1 MSESIHIISVNT
13 KKEYHNC
20 EMIFSFLN
28 DDIKSDFEVDQ
39 DQEYKIHATIK
50 EVEILNEALN
60 VFQKP
65 GFKDNF
71 LIYTAVTDGSQQYPE
86 FVIDYIT
93 AVEFGKELQALANDE
108 DSLVQLSEYCME
120 TPPTY
125 EDDFRINKKIVSV
138 TIDGQTELVNGYDDV
153 EEYIDTLKEEKPA
166 LFV

>member
-1 MSESIHIISVNT
+1 LSETTNIISVNT

-20 EMIFSFLN
+20 EMIFNFLN

-39 DQEYKIHATIK
+39 EQQYKIHTTIK
-50 EVEILNEALN
+50 EVEKLSEALS

-65 GFKDNF
+65 GFKENF
-71 LIYTAVTDGSQQYPE
+71 LIYTSVQDGSNEYPN
-86 FVIDYIT
+86 FVMDYIT
-93 AVEFGKELQALANDE
+93 AVELGKELQALANDE

-125 EDDFRINKKIVSV
+125 EDDFRINKRIISI
-138 TIDGQTELVNGYDDV
+138 TIDGQTHDVKDFDDV
-153 EEYIDTLKEEKPA
+153 EDFIDDLKEEKPA